1 MRTGPVETGPEAERH
16 EGGVGELPPAEPSIR
31 LRAGERLLLRFDGQP
46 GRPAEYDRVG
56 RVARPASVPVTMPEA
71 FAHVREGD
79 AVWFDDGKIGG
90 RVCKLSEEE
99 VEVEIAQ
106 AGPDGEK
113 LKGDKGINLPESRL
127 DLPHL
132 TEGDLEVLPFVAR
145 NADLG
150 GRPNG
155 GANALLEE

>member
-1 MRTGPVETGPEAERH
+1 
-16 EGGVGELPPAEPSIR
+16 
-31 LRAGERLLLRFDGQP
+31 
-46 GRPAEYDRVG
+46 
-56 RVARPASVPVTMPEA
+56 MPEA